1 MTYPYDVQFLLNI
14 VHFLEKYMVT
24 HKVAFLTAGGIAP
37 CLSSVIGMLIS
48 RYNEIL
54 VLKMK
59 ILFMLKVGLI
69 LLMILRQ

>member
-1 MTYPYDVQFLLNI
+1 
-14 VHFLEKYMVT
+14 MVT